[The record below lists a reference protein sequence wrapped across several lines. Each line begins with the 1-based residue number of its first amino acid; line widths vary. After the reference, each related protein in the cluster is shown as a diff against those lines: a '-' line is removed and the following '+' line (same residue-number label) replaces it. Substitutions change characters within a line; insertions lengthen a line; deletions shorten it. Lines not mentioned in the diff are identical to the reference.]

1 MVERGGVFRSWSGS
15 VLRAQFPV
23 ALPAEEFRLP
33 EITIYY
39 YIKENNMELTPYL
52 FWNIFIT
59 LVLAPILYGIRSN
72 TAEAKRIDILLN
84 KTREE
89 IAKDYVT
96 KQELKDDMNTLMDR
110 VEKLHEKVDVEGNY
124 GVSGGQKVISN
135 MTSKVVKLEKSGR

>member
-1 MVERGGVFRSWSGS
+1 
-15 VLRAQFPV
+15 
-23 ALPAEEFRLP
+23 
-33 EITIYY
+33 
-39 YIKENNMELTPYL
+39 MELTPYL

-59 LVLAPILYGIRSN
+59 LVLAPVLYSIRSN

-110 VEKLHEKVDVEGNY
+110 VEKLHEKVDKLFE
-124 GVSGGQKVISN
+124 
-135 MTSKVVKLEKSGR
+135 VK